1 MEFKIKKARPGI
13 RQITVNNYLNY
24 LKSVAKKV
32 TGEEFKNLDFT
43 KDYEKV
49 KFYLDEYTFNTRRA
63 ITTALIVGL
72 GAIDDPNKNKK
83 KYDELLTV
91 LRLEAN
97 NNNKNNVQS
106 EKVKEQWTTMAELRK
121 IYNKWRR
128 LVNDDDIPNRDV
140 LSRRSQDILQNYL
153 IVSLYTLMPPRRL
166 IYSDLELISTV
177 KFKKL
182 KNIQK
187 KRNYLVFSKS
197 LRKIF
202 FWFGYQKSKIESD
215 NNALQKPNNRIR
227 KILQLYLRFNR
238 NRQWLL
244 YNNKGEPISHN
255 GLGITLKKLLG
266 VGATMIRKIYI
277 TENTKEAHMKIHN
290 IASKMGHSPKMAF
303 DSYLQK

>member
-1 MEFKIKKARPGI
+1 MRRSKSLFKNMFLNTYLNKIYYLYLYKWIIFKIKKARPGI
-13 RQITVNNYLNY
+13 REITINNYLNY

-72 GAIDDPNKNKK
+72 GALDDPNKNKK
-83 KYDELLTV
+83 KYDELLSV

-97 NNNKNNVQS
+97 NNKKNNIQS
-106 EKVKEQWTTMAELRK
+106 EKVKEQWTTMGELRK

-140 LSRRSQDILQNYL
+140 LSRRSQEILQNYL
-153 IVSLYTLMPPRRL
+153 IVALYTLMPPRRL

-215 NNALQKPNNRIR
+215 NNALQKPN
-227 KILQLYLRFNR
+227 
-238 NRQWLL
+238 
-244 YNNKGEPISHN
+244 
-255 GLGITLKKLLG
+255 KLLG

-290 IASKMGHSPKMAF
+290 IASKMGHSPQMAF